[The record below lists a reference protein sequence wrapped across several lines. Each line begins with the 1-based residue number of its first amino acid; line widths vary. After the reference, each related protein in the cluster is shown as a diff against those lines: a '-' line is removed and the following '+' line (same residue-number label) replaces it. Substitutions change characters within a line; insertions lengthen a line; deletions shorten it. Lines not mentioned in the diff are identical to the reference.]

1 MSRGIKCFNYDTF
14 YIEVIQNIFCHSPP
28 PFLFSSIHYSI
39 GAHLIRYHVGNID
52 VIIVVVIIVVV
63 IVVVTIIVIG

>member
-1 MSRGIKCFNYDTF
+1 MMDTF
-14 YIEVIQNIFCHSPP
+14 HIEAIQNILCRSSP
-28 PFLFSSIHYSI
+28 PFLFPSIHYSI
-39 GAHLIRYHVGNID
+39 GAHLVRYHVGNID